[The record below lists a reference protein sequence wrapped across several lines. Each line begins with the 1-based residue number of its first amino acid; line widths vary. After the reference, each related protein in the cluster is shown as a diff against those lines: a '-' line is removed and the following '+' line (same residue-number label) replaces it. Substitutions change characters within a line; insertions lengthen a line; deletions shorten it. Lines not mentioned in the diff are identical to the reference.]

1 MAKKARMSSCP
12 HGENVRMAKMPG
24 MAKNRPDGKKPP
36 HGPCPHGKKAVSH
49 AATGL
54 LPQSQG
60 VAPQGFPAAPSNT
73 HSGAAHRAAPPSSFA
88 ARRQAS
94 KNANQ
99 ALSPEPFAPAFAFLS
114 SLVREVLAALLAQSI
129 INP

>member
-1 MAKKARMSSCP
+1 MQQQGC
-12 HGENVRMAKMPG
+12 
-24 MAKNRPDGKKPP
+24 
-36 HGPCPHGKKAVSH
+36 C
-49 AATGL
+49 
-54 LPQSQG
+54 PQSQG
-60 VAPQGFPAAPSNT
+60 VAPQGFPASNPSNT

-114 SLVREVLAALLAQSI
+114 SLVRKVLAALFAQSI